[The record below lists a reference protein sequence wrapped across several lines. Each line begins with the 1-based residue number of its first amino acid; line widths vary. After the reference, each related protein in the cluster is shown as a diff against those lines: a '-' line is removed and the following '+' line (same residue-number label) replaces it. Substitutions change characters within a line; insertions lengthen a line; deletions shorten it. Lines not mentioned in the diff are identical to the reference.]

1 MSYFTGVLIG
11 IVVTV
16 FVLATLLI
24 MQARVAPQSLRV
36 ALEWLIQHT
45 LTDSQATAVIRGRRG
60 LPYPS
65 HLRDNR
71 ILINGTDV
79 WFDDN
84 GEFRQA
90 TIDGYH
96 REPGRG
102 NYYLVKFLNVQRW
115 VPDTYVWETARE
127 LRKAA

>member
-1 MSYFTGVLIG
+1 MSYFTGVFIG
-11 IVVTV
+11 IVYAISA
-16 FVLATLLI
+16 LALLLI
-24 MQARVAPQSLRV
+24 VQARVAPQSLRV

-45 LTDSQATAVIRGRRG
+45 LTDSQAAAVIRGRRG

-90 TIDGYH
+90 TINGYH

-102 NYYLVKFLNVQRW
+102 NYYLVKFLDGQRF
-115 VPDTYVWETARE
+115 PTPTCGRPPES
-127 LRKAA
+127 

>member
-16 FVLATLLI
+16 FALATLLLLI
-24 MQARVAPQSLRV
+24 MQGRVAPQSLRV
-36 ALEWLIQHT
+36 ALEWLIQHA
-45 LTDSQATAVIRGRRG
+45 LTNSQAAAVIRGRRG
-60 LPYPS
+60 LPS

-84 GEFRQA
+84 GKFRQA

-102 NYYLVKFLNVQRW
+102 
-115 VPDTYVWETARE
+115 DTTIS
-127 LRKAA
+127 